1 MALEAESLDFWKELD
16 RVLPLAQFKS
26 LPFQITPGAPAWDYF
41 LTILNA
47 RSPMTLSFSGEM
59 AACPV
64 SEYFMCSWHP
74 PGLSWRSVFSV
85 LGSWQ
90 TTEGSTIFAIRPTH
104 DFAIRPTQAQA
115 VVLPLN
121 RRVCLP
127 SELPPLSFTFFISE
141 PELVMSLLVSQ
152 TTIYHRSFCF
162 GLPW

>member
-1 MALEAESLDFWKELD
+1 MVLEAESLDFWKELD

-47 RSPMTLSFSGEM
+47 RSLMTLSFSGEM
-59 AACPV
+59 APCPV

-90 TTEGSTIFAIRPTH
+90 TTEGSTNYL

-115 VVLPLN
+115 VALPLN

-152 TTIYHRSFCF
+152 TTIYYRSFCF